1 MGMLGGRFM
10 RRRIRFLVMVVV
22 AVMVVAG
29 FVMLVFLFV
38 RTLLLLMMV
47 MVMIMMVVIFPR
59 FVGMRVAV
67 AMPML
72 MPISGFIM
80 AAIMAGV
87 TVAMPMIRM
96 GKVDI
101 ELGAADA
108 RAFLAGEVEMAAI
121 DMQGGQLLFQ
131 PGKINAQVDQG
142 AQQHV
147 AADAAEQVQKEG
159 IRHNRNPLVQ
169 PRPARALIWLAA
181 KPAPKPLSMF
191 TTSTPLP
198 QLLSMP
204 SRAATPP
211 KLAP

>member
-1 MGMLGGRFM
+1 MLMFM
-10 RRRIRFLVMVVV
+10 RVPV
-22 AVMVVAG
+22 G
-29 FVMLVFLFV
+29 
-38 RTLLLLMMV
+38 LLLLLLV
-47 MVMIMMVVIFPR
+47 VIMMVVIFPR
-59 FVGMRVAV
+59 FVGWRMAV

-72 MPISGFIM
+72 MPVNGFIV
-80 AAIMAGV
+80 AAILGVVMAGGTV
-87 TVAMPMIRM
+87 TMPVVRM
-96 GKVDI
+96 GEVDI

-159 IRHNRNPLVQ
+159 ICHNKSRLVQ